1 MSGSSIPNS
10 VRSNPIQPPSPR
22 GDLGA
27 FWRRHRS
34 YVIAIGL
41 LIAALLAMDSW
52 LVLKRQR
59 YQREISRLRSGM
71 SDFER
76 KRTDAVLATNER
88 KMALMMELI
97 RRQARIDPQIH
108 LGISVDS
115 GRMYLE
121 REGALLRISAA
132 ELGPEKRVGVPPDT
146 VHLAVPRGT
155 RSVQRILEGSGWEV
169 PKWVFVDRGLPVP
182 TERSIKGALGP
193 VAVLLSGGTVIYSL
207 PKTGPLND
215 SSYLM
220 PGSVRVSAG
229 DLRAVLPNLKAGTP
243 VYFY

>member
-1 MSGSSIPNS
+1 MSGS
-10 VRSNPIQPPSPR
+10 PIPSPLQPSPDPR
-22 GDLGA
+22 DLRV

-41 LIAALLAMDSW
+41 LLAALLAMDSW
-52 LVLKRQR
+52 LVLKRHR

-71 SDFER
+71 SEFER

-88 KMALMMELI
+88 KMALMMELL

-121 REGALLRISAA
+121 REGALLRVSPA
-132 ELGPEKRVGVPPDT
+132 EVGPEKRVGVPPDT
-146 VHLAVPRGT
+146 VHLAIPRGT
-155 RSVQRILEGSGWEV
+155 RSVQRILEGGGWEV
-169 PKWVFVDRGLPVP
+169 PKWVFRDRGLPVP
-182 TERSIKGALGP
+182 SERSIKGALGP
-193 VAVLLSGGTVIYSL
+193 VAVLLSGGAVIYSL
-207 PKTGPLND
+207 PKSGPLND
-215 SSYLM
+215 SAYVM
-220 PGSVRVSAG
+220 PGSVRVSAA
-229 DLRAVLPNLKAGTP
+229 DLSAVLPNLKAGTP